1 MDCVK
6 KFDIDCTVK
15 HTITTKD
22 IDDIMADALEG
33 GITSWCGR
41 AEVVGDY
48 LGECASDQIS
58 RGGELILHDLEDYND
73 THKLNL
79 AGFLSGYKQAIE
91 EGYFSGDLD
100 DDYDAG
106 IADIIVQLAIFGEV
120 VYG

>member
-33 GITSWCGR
+33 GITYWCGR

-48 LGECASDQIS
+48 LGEYASDQIS
-58 RGGELILHDLEDYND
+58 RGGSLVLYDIEDEDEHWTLDLND
-73 THKLNL
+73 FV
-79 AGFLSGYKQAIE
+79 AGYKSSIE
-91 EGYFSGDLD
+91 QGFWSGDFD
-100 DDYDAG
+100 NDYDSTV
-106 IADIIVQLAIFGEV
+106 ADAIIQLAVFGEIV
-120 VYG
+120 FG